1 MLKLND
7 FGLLQI
13 ASPTSNT
20 MNVEHYSSL
29 DFWIQFHIFNIHTTG
44 DQIQVHHLHNIM
56 QSGNFSTCFCQKIRT
71 KNSGGREHFVPRLA
85 LEIQRSISGWDLPS
99 WLPSLLNFTNI
110 LASLAWSRGSPNI
123 HKVLKNDS
131 KRKENVQKGSPVVFT
146 TQNSLKV
153 LRIESVVP
161 RFLLFPAITFPSQNE
176 QNRVIS

>member
-1 MLKLND
+1 MWSTIRHLIFEYN
-7 FGLLQI
+7 F
-13 ASPTSNT
+13 TSSIST
-20 MNVEHYSSL
+20 RQGTRSRC
-29 DFWIQFHIFNIHTTG
+29 TTCIISCKVG
-44 DQIQVHHLHNIM
+44 TFPLV
-56 QSGNFSTCFCQKIRT
+56 SVKKFEQKQW
-71 KNSGGREHFVPRLA
+71 GREHFVPRLA

-110 LASLAWSRGSPNI
+110 LASLARSRGSPNI

-176 QNRVIS
+176 QNRMLS

>member
-1 MLKLND
+1 MGFANWHKRWPPRGGYRNLTENLKCR
-7 FGLLQI
+7 
-13 ASPTSNT
+13 P
-20 MNVEHYSSL
+20 
-29 DFWIQFHIFNIHTTG
+29 WKC
-44 DQIQVHHLHNIM
+44 
-56 QSGNFSTCFCQKIRT
+56 CFPELFLS
-71 KNSGGREHFVPRLA
+71 KNSNKKQWGREHFVPRLA

-110 LASLAWSRGSPNI
+110 LASLARSRGSPNI

-176 QNRVIS
+176 QNRLIS

>member
-1 MLKLND
+1 MLFTMGFANWHERWPPRDGYRYLTENLKCRPWKCC
-7 FGLLQI
+7 FPGLFL
-13 ASPTSNT
+13 S
-20 MNVEHYSSL
+20 
-29 DFWIQFHIFNIHTTG
+29 
-44 DQIQVHHLHNIM
+44 
-56 QSGNFSTCFCQKIRT
+56 
-71 KNSGGREHFVPRLA
+71 KNSNKKQWGREHFVPRLA

-110 LASLAWSRGSPNI
+110 LASLARSRGSPNI

-161 RFLLFPAITFPSQNE
+161 RFLLFPAITFPSFVQ
-176 QNRVIS
+176 RTI